1 MKYVILVPIYN
12 DPNDTIALNTIQNI
26 YPDKIVVGINCSNMF
41 YGGGMVHCVTQQQP
55 INLEQNCMSSHSF
68 SKKKLITT
76 LDVLGKE
83 TTNKKGFQLHIYDNG
98 SVEKKYIIK

>member
-1 MKYVILVPIYN
+1 
-12 DPNDTIALNTIQNI
+12 
-26 YPDKIVVGINCSNMF
+26 MF